1 MIQFDKSDFKQAGR
15 ALGYRLLWFFLFA
28 GKILLAFTLVIGL
41 IAFAI
46 FLIKFYFWQLFTL
59 VGMTALAA
67 WFYIEL
73 LEAKA
78 LREYE
83 DLKQPKE

>member
-1 MIQFDKSDFKQAGR
+1 MEFDKSDFKQASK
-15 ALGYRLLWFFLFA
+15 ALGWRLLWFFAFA
-28 GKILLAFTLVIGL
+28 GKILATFALVIGL
-41 IAFAI
+41 VALAI

-67 WFYIEL
+67 WFYVEL

-78 LREYE
+78 IREYE
-83 DLKQPKE
+83 DMKKPKE